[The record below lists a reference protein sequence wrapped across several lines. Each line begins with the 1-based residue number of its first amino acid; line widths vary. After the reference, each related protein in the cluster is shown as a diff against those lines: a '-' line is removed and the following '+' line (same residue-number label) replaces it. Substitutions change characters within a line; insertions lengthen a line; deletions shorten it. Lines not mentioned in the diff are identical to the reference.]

1 MFKYNI
7 QILPDALLGEN
18 PYLIQARTHKRK
30 RINKKW
36 AKRYGY
42 ITKYKLFNTVVFNN
56 TVFMNNHINNNTMT
70 NNHINNNIGNE
81 DE

>member
-7 QILPDALLGEN
+7 QILPDTLLGEN
-18 PYLIQARTHKRK
+18 PYLTQVRTHKKK

-42 ITKYKLFNTVVFNN
+42 VTTYKSFNTIVLNN
-56 TVFMNNHINNNTMT
+56 TIFMTKQT
-70 NNHINNNIGNE
+70 FQDLQRGNKNE
-81 DE
+81 QT

>member
-7 QILPDALLGEN
+7 QILPDTLLGEN
-18 PYLIQARTHKRK
+18 PYLTQVRTHKKK

-42 ITKYKLFNTVVFNN
+42 VTKYKSFNTIVLNN
-56 TVFMNNHINNNTMT
+56 TIFMTKQT
-70 NNHINNNIGNE
+70 FQDLQGGNKNE
-81 DE
+81 QT

>member
-1 MFKYNI
+1 MFRYNI
-7 QILPDALLGEN
+7 QILPDVLLGKN
-18 PYLIQARTHKRK
+18 PYLIQARTHKKK

-56 TVFMNNHINNNTMT
+56 TVFMTKQTFQDLQRGIK
-70 NNHINNNIGNE
+70 NE
-81 DE
+81 QA

>member
-1 MFKYNI
+1 MLGHNI
-7 QILPDALLGEN
+7 QILSDALLGEN
-18 PYLIQARTHKRK
+18 PYFVQRRSHRKK

-56 TVFMNNHINNNTMT
+56 TVFMTKQTFQDLQRGIR
-70 NNHINNNIGNE
+70 NE
-81 DE
+81 QA

>member
-7 QILPDALLGEN
+7 QILPDTLLGEN
-18 PYLIQARTHKRK
+18 PYLTQVRTHKKK

-42 ITKYKLFNTVVFNN
+42 VTKYKSFNTIVLNN
-56 TVFMNNHINNNTMT
+56 TIFMTKQTFQNLQR
-70 NNHINNNIGNE
+70 GNKNE
-81 DE
+81 QT

>member
-1 MFKYNI
+1 MFRYNI
-7 QILPDALLGEN
+7 QILPDALLGVN
-18 PYLIQARTHKRK
+18 PYLIQARTHKKK

-42 ITKYKLFNTVVFNN
+42 ITKYKSFNTIVFNN
-56 TVFMNNHINNNTMT
+56 TIFMTKQIFQDLQRGT
-70 NNHINNNIGNE
+70 E